1 MAPNENVAVTC
12 KSQRVA
18 FFSTKRYEQDAFMN
32 ALARADGNAEKQLD
46 IIFFEHALNAH
57 TALTCIG
64 FTTVVIFVNDDI
76 CDQTIEILGNNGV
89 NHIALRCAGFNN
101 VNIRSAF
108 KHNIE
113 VSRVP
118 AYSPETVAEHT
129 LALMLTLNR
138 KTHKAYNR
146 VREGNFTLDGLL
158 GFTLHKKTV
167 GVIGTGKIGKAVIKI
182 LVGFGCN
189 VLCYDPLPNDEV
201 SQLGANYVPLVRIWE
216 ESAIITLHC
225 PLNEQSYHLVNE
237 QSLVKMRTG
246 VMLINTSRGGLVDNK
261 AIINGLK
268 SGKIG
273 YLGLDVYE
281 RESELFFNDLST
293 EIIQDDIFQRLTT
306 FPNVLI
312 TGHQGFFTEEA
323 LAEIASTTLAN
334 ILSKQNRIL
343 P

>member
-1 MAPNENVAVTC
+1 MIVE
-12 KSQRVA
+12 
-18 FFSTKRYEQDAFMN
+18 
-32 ALARADGNAEKQLD
+32 
-46 IIFFEHALNAH
+46 IITE
-57 TALTCIG
+57 
-64 FTTVVIFVNDDI
+64 
-76 CDQTIEILGNNGV
+76 
-89 NHIALRCAGFNN
+89 
-101 VNIRSAF
+101 
-108 KHNIE
+108 
-113 VSRVP
+113 
-118 AYSPETVAEHT
+118 
-129 LALMLTLNR
+129 
-138 KTHKAYNR
+138 
-146 VREGNFTLDGLL
+146 
-158 GFTLHKKTV
+158 
-167 GVIGTGKIGKAVIKI
+167 AVIKI

-201 SQLGANYVPLVRIWE
+201 CQLGANYVPLARIWE

-334 ILSKQNRIL
+334 IVSKQNRIL